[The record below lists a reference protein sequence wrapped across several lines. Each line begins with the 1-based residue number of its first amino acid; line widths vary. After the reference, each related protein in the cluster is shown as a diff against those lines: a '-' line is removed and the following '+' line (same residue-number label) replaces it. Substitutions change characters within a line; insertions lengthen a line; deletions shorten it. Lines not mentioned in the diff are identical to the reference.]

1 MTQKQIVAYL
11 EQAKKKGRGKRLARV
26 HLKFDEKT
34 GKITGGIIE
43 MDIDK
48 DRKPDRV
55 SFWRR
60 KKASGYAANVSL
72 SSMKKRK
79 AKKKKKKR

>member
-1 MTQKQIVAYL
+1 MTQKEIVAYL
-11 EQAKKKGRGKRLARV
+11 EKPKKKGRGKRLAKVIVVVDSKGRIV
-26 HLKFDEKT
+26 RGQIVT
-34 GKITGGIIE
+34 
-43 MDIDK
+43 DIDK

-55 SFWRR
+55 TFWKR

-79 AKKKKKKR
+79 RRKKKR